1 MVAMQ
6 SLASVMHTCSAKMVP
21 PTKPFALMD
30 CCSTMKPLP
39 SNFHANIQSRLSA
52 KHAEHCNRHSQP
64 NNVHI
69 NLDTFDWAIQPI
81 AVHTWIVPMALQQL
95 WSVRSAWH
103 STKHHIYA
111 IGQTMFWIVM
121 PRLIWAFGALR
132 GQTSSFTRL
141 ITASITFLVRTV
153 NHVWMRVPV
162 DLHSV
167 RNWHN
172 AQRSKMWLDATMRW
186 RMKMRTS
193 PNSELTFVEIE
204 DNLQMHFI
212 IQTTLATTCKWNNKW
227 NSEKRRKR
235 KEQIYWFFF
244 RRISWRHFIYLP
256 CPTWK
261 VISATRNYST
271 GNGCRQAVIDIQSND
286 WELSA
291 IEYEK
296 KTITESISNFI
307 WPEHALGYEI
317 VIYLPAISLFP
328 FCVWYDQLQH
338 IDIRW
343 HHIVWLVLI
352 CTYSQRIRTER

>member
-1 MVAMQ
+1 
-6 SLASVMHTCSAKMVP
+6 MHRDPKCGWMRLCAEEWKWGRAP
-21 PTKPFALMD
+21 
-30 CCSTMKPLP
+30 
-39 SNFHANIQSRLSA
+39 IQ
-52 KHAEHCNRHSQP
+52 NWHSWKLK
-64 NNVHI
+64 I
-69 NLDTFDWAIQPI
+69 ICRCTSSYK
-81 AVHTWIVPMALQQL
+81 QL
-95 WSVRSAWH
+95 W
-103 STKHHIYA
+103 
-111 IGQTMFWIVM
+111 
-121 PRLIWAFGALR
+121 LR
-132 GQTSSFTRL
+132 P
-141 ITASITFLVRTV
+141 AS
-153 NHVWMRVPV
+153 
-162 DLHSV
+162 
-167 RNWHN
+167 
-172 AQRSKMWLDATMRW
+172 
-186 RMKMRTS
+186 
-193 PNSELTFVEIE
+193 EIINE
-204 DNLQMHFI
+204 ILRRE
-212 IQTTLATTCKWNNKW
+212 
-227 NSEKRRKR
+227 EKEKNRY
-235 KEQIYWFFF
+235 IDFFF